1 MATES
6 MRSELAA
13 DDGSLPERWNADDEP
28 GTTLIGKLL
37 RFETIV
43 TEFGASPV
51 AVIQDEDDGTVYGVA
66 LFRSV
71 LKKKFDTLEPQP
83 GDVVGLKYI
92 GLIPPRNKDGRPYH
106 NYAMRV
112 ERDSNIA
119 TPTAQPAPEEAE
131 QEDEL
136 PF

>member
-1 MATES
+1 MATENN
-6 MRSELAA
+6 MRAELAA
-13 DDGSLPERWNADDEP
+13 DDGSLPERWNPEDEP
-28 GTTLIGKLL
+28 GTTLIGTLL

-51 AVIQDEDDGTVYGVA
+51 AVIEDGDDGTVYGVA

-71 LKKKFDTLEPQP
+71 LKKKFDTLEPKP

-92 GLIPPRNKDGRPYH
+92 GLIPPRTKDGRPYH

-112 ERDSNIA
+112 DRVNG
-119 TPTAQPAPEEAE
+119 TTAAAVESPEQSE
-131 QEDEL
+131 EL

>member
-6 MRSELAA
+6 MRTELAA
-13 DDGSLPERWNADDEP
+13 DDGSLPERWNPDDEP
-28 GTTLIGKLL
+28 GTTLIGELL

-43 TEFGASPV
+43 TEFGSSPV
-51 AVIQDEDDGTVYGVA
+51 AVIQDEDDGTIFGVA

-71 LKKKFDTLEPQP
+71 LKKKFDTLEPRP

-92 GLIPPRNKDGRPYH
+92 GLIPARNKDGRPYH

-112 ERDSNIA
+112 ERNA
-119 TPTAQPAPEEAE
+119 NNPAPLPVGPVPE
-131 QEDEL
+131 QADEL

>member
-1 MATES
+1 MTTEN
-6 MRSELAA
+6 MRAELAA
-13 DDGSLPERWNADDEP
+13 DDGSLPERWNPEDEP
-28 GTTLIGKLL
+28 GATLIGTLL

-43 TEFGASPV
+43 TEFGTDRL
-51 AVIQDEDDGTVYGVA
+51 AVIEDGDDGTVYGVA

-71 LKKKFDTLEPQP
+71 LKKKFDTLEPKP

-92 GLIPPRNKDGRPYH
+92 GLIPPRTKDGRPYH

-112 ERDSNIA
+112 DRASGTTA
-119 TPTAQPAPEEAE
+119 TEAE
-131 QEDEL
+131 TPEQSDDL